1 MAVGRKI
8 ISQEIDG
15 LTFEVQ
21 LVGAL
26 TGQDLLL
33 RLQRITGA
41 GVGGSD
47 FKEMVQNLSLE
58 DLKVFTQAFGAS
70 SRVLIEEDGKT
81 RKPFIKDAYDEV
93 FAGKYWLMVKW
104 LVFCISYNFGD
115 YFLAMMTK
123 AEELKNLALVAQGV
137 QIPASESSIQQT
149 TDSKTGNGP
158 SGKSL
163 VAADST
169 WESVT

>member
-8 ISQEIDG
+8 VSQEIDG

-41 GVGGSD
+41 GTGGHD
-47 FKEMVQNLSLE
+47 FKDMVQNLSLD

-81 RKPFIKDAYDEV
+81 RKPFIKDAFDEV
-93 FAGKYWLMVKW
+93 FSGKYWLMVKW
-104 LVFCISYNFGD
+104 LVFCVSYNFGD

-137 QIPASESSIQQT
+137 QIPTSESLTQLI
-149 TDSKTGNGP
+149 TDSKTENGP
-158 SGKSL
+158 SGKSS
-163 VAADST
+163 VADVT
-169 WESVT
+169 VWESVT